1 MDRLRNFGF
10 LIKDIQ
16 RLFTRVFEQKARH
29 MDVTL
34 AQCKVLAY
42 LSRNEGTSQARL
54 AEMTGVEPMSVVRIL
69 DRMEK
74 DGWIERRSHPT
85 DRRARR
91 LYLKE
96 KAQPPL
102 EQLWKLTDEV
112 RTLALAGFKAE
123 ERSVLIDFLERARA
137 NLLDA
142 KIDEAP
148 VGKARTD
155 PHEASVKTP
164 TKRRT
169 RPLAGASKNAGP
181 SARSVRSKATKPL
194 RSAR

>member
-10 LIKDIQ
+10 LVKDLQ
-16 RLFTRVFEQKARH
+16 RLFAKAFEQKARH

-69 DRMEK
+69 DRMER

-85 DRRARR
+85 DRRARQ
-91 LYLKE
+91 LYLQE

-102 EQLWKLTDEV
+102 QQLWKMSDEV
-112 RTLALAGFKAE
+112 RALALAGFKAE
-123 ERSVLIDFLERARA
+123 ERTLLIDFLERARA

-142 KIDEAP
+142 RIDVAP
-148 VGKARTD
+148 VGKTRASPR
-155 PHEASVKTP
+155 EASVKTP

-169 RPLAGASKNAGP
+169 PALAATPKNAGLSTRGVRP
-181 SARSVRSKATKPL
+181 KSAKPL
-194 RSAR
+194 RAVR